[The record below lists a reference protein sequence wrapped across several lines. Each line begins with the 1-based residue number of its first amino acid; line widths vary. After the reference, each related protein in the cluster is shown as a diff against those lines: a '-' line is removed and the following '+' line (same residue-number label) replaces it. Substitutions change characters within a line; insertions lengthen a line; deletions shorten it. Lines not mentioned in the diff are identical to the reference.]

1 MDDLNSFLKLENF
14 ILSLKMFSTRTVL
27 HDAALFTLY
36 SLSFFFFSPPN
47 RENENREAGRKNVS
61 GGIRVLFHNCNS
73 SLPTAHLHFPPRL
86 VCSAEWGPFVPTSGL
101 SSIFPDSQVTAG
113 RPKGSGKKWD
123 SLCLFVWGFFLL
135 SLKESLLNN
144 VCDWWTSAALKKKRN
159 YWATIS
165 IRHSLPCPHNCCVL
179 SRVEEGEQ
187 GNAVNPPCSSRGSLF
202 GMIWKNKENIFG
214 VLHCNTR
221 VWFVIRVEEG
231 PWVQQNASTA
241 TCLSVFLLQTDGW
254 CVMRVVTDNV

>member
-101 SSIFPDSQVTAG
+101 SSIFPDSQVTAD
-113 RPKGSGKKWD
+113 RPKGSGKKVG
-123 SLCLFVWGFFLL
+123 LTLFVCLGGFFAFFKRITIKQCVWLMNECSVKKINKLL
-135 SLKESLLNN
+135 SNN
-144 VCDWWTSAALKKKRN
+144 
-159 YWATIS
+159 
-165 IRHSLPCPHNCCVL
+165 
-179 SRVEEGEQ
+179 
-187 GNAVNPPCSSRGSLF
+187 
-202 GMIWKNKENIFG
+202 
-214 VLHCNTR
+214 
-221 VWFVIRVEEG
+221 
-231 PWVQQNASTA
+231 
-241 TCLSVFLLQTDGW
+241 
-254 CVMRVVTDNV
+254 